1 MSIAQDIVK
10 NHLSEVCEGF
20 YKVEAI
26 DSLQAEVL
34 QSPNI
39 ETERKT
45 LEAHINTFVEK
56 YWNILKSVS
65 SETNLAN
72 LKAAMLDDARNLFAH
87 ISWVDSYE
95 AYQVVAELWHQKL
108 TTELE
113 IITGNDFYDAAIMTE
128 PHMVTK
134 GSGKTKRVE
143 QDGVIGR
150 LIPNDLIEHFLFS
163 EERDKLDSYQADLD
177 SLESELGELIEAA
190 KEEASDEYYAL
201 NDLLKRDDDDEVKDA
216 FDAALVNKTLK
227 KLAKTD
233 ESFELVKKTY
243 DLLERIKKLKKSIK
257 DDRKSL
263 DEKVYARFEILTHE
277 EIDQLMWN
285 KWFGTITNDIGK
297 ILEAPVLK
305 ELDILSMLN
314 ERYSDTLQSIDLE
327 INNLE
332 KSLEEMMKELVLE

>member
-10 NHLSEVCEGF
+10 NHLSEVREGF

-108 TTELE
+108 TTDLE
-113 IITGNDFYDAAIMTE
+113 IIVGNDFYDAAIMTE

-134 GSGKTKRVE
+134 GSGKTKRIE

-150 LIPNDLIEHFLFS
+150 LIPNDFIEHFLFS
-163 EERDKLDSYQADLD
+163 AERDKLDSYQSDLD
-177 SLESELGELIEAA
+177 SLEAELGELIEAA

-216 FDAALVNKTLK
+216 FDTALVNQTLK

-243 DLLERIKKLKKSIK
+243 NLLERIKKLKKSIK

-263 DEKVYARFEILTHE
+263 DEKVYTRFETLTRE

-285 KWFGTITNDIGK
+285 KWFGTFTNDIGK

-327 INNLE
+327 IDNLE
-332 KSLEEMMKELVLE
+332 KSLEDMMKELVLE

>member
-1 MSIAQDIVK
+1 
-10 NHLSEVCEGF
+10 
-20 YKVEAI
+20 
-26 DSLQAEVL
+26 
-34 QSPNI
+34 
-39 ETERKT
+39 
-45 LEAHINTFVEK
+45 
-56 YWNILKSVS
+56 
-65 SETNLAN
+65 
-72 LKAAMLDDARNLFAH
+72 MLDDARNLFAH

-108 TTELE
+108 TTDLE
-113 IITGNDFYDAAIMTE
+113 IIAGNDFYDAAIMTE